1 MKVQACRWFTTHV
14 GFVNSDG
21 FFECDGRFRRPANYK
36 ACFERYDFEIRNG
49 WLSTAYLDRP
59 KTKGSWNVDIH
70 EDKYEFYATIFRAA
84 HHYYYEDIKGLRRP
98 PLNGFWKTQMKLRA
112 YMENNNHSNGNH
124 SAIRRFLGL
133 GSAIKIYNPD
143 RNSMDIYGTVIHELA
158 HASHWDMDKSG
169 YNGSSDIVAE
179 SWARGVQWDLTR
191 MVYPSYRGGPFIR
204 PNYTQVVVDMI
215 DPNYLSNEL
224 NVNNGLWNDNVQGYT
239 IRQIEDALIGQKT
252 WNGWRDNIIR
262 MYNNE
267 TEHNLPTLFEYWRT
281 R

>member
-1 MKVQACRWFTTHV
+1 
-14 GFVNSDG
+14 
-21 FFECDGRFRRPANYK
+21 
-36 ACFERYDFEIRNG
+36 
-49 WLSTAYLDRP
+49 
-59 KTKGSWNVDIH
+59 
-70 EDKYEFYATIFRAA
+70 
-84 HHYYYEDIKGLRRP
+84 
-98 PLNGFWKTQMKLRA
+98 
-112 YMENNNHSNGNH
+112 MENNNHSNGNH

-215 DPNYLSNEL
+215 DPNYPSNEL

-239 IRQIEDALIGQKT
+239 IRQIEDALIGQKI

>member
-1 MKVQACRWFTTHV
+1 M
-14 GFVNSDG
+14 DG
-21 FFECDGRFRRPANYK
+21 
-36 ACFERYDFEIRNG
+36 
-49 WLSTAYLDRP
+49 P
-59 KTKGSWNVDIH
+59 KTKGSWNVDMRG
-70 EDKYEFYATIFRAA
+70 DKYEFYATIFRAA

-112 YMENNNHSNGNH
+112 YMENNTSSNGNH
-124 SAIRRFLGL
+124 SAARRFLGL
-133 GSAIKIYNPD
+133 GSAIKIYNPE

-191 MVYPSYRGGPFIR
+191 MVYPNYRGGPFIR

-215 DPNYLSNEL
+215 DPNYPSYEL
-224 NVNNGLWNDNVQGYT
+224 NANNGLWNDNVQGYT

-267 TEHNLPTLFEYWRT
+267 TENNLPALFEYWRT